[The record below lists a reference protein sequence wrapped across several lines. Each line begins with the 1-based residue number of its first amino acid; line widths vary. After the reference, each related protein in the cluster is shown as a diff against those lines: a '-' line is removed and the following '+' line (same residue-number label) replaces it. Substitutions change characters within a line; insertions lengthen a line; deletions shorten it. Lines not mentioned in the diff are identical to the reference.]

1 MRPYERILLRYF
13 GASYAVQNL
22 PTSLCVSALW
32 VFVRRQFGVVGTHSQ
47 MAVCDRIRGW
57 LGSSARA
64 EGACVLLLLHGGGL
78 LSGAHSNE
86 CLQSLA

>member
-22 PTSLCVSALW
+22 PTSLCLHVLW
-32 VFVRRQFGVVGTHSQ
+32 VFVRRRFGVVGTHSQ
-47 MAVCDRIRGW
+47 AAVCDRICGW

-64 EGACVLLLLHGGGL
+64 EGACILLLRDGVGL
-78 LSGAHSNE
+78 LSGAQSNE
-86 CLQSLA
+86 YLQSLD